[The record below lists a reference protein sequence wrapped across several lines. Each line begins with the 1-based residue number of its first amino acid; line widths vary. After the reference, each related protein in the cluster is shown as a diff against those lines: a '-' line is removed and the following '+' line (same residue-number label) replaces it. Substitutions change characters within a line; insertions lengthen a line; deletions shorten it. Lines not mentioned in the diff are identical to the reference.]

1 MIPEN
6 SETNNGNT
14 SRKSPNK
21 FTLSNTVLI
30 KKTIFAEVT
39 LGNKQD

>member
-14 SRKSPNK
+14 SRKSPNN
-21 FTLSNTVLI
+21 FTLGNTVLI
-30 KKTIFAEVT
+30 KF
-39 LGNKQD
+39 